1 MVRSLNVVKKKFQN
15 FSALFFLKRASKLFK
30 FQTRNTDLLYRSAA
44 PFSLNSLALLL
55 CKPVYWVKL
64 SLSATRGHHS
74 FPQQVCLMLTLQE
87 PHSHSVILSGR
98 QAEGSSP
105 VGIRLWKGLHEWREV
120 LSNYLSLLK
129 ETGSIGLSYNQFSQD
144 VLGLV
149 ISPLLPIFTGFI
161 ALDPTESV
169 NLNLGTIVGPRFI
182 QRLLTDS

>member
-15 FSALFFLKRASKLFK
+15 FSAFFFLKRASKLFR
-30 FQTRNTDLLYRSAA
+30 FQTQNPDRLYRSAA
-44 PFSLNSLALLL
+44 PFSLALLL
-55 CKPVYWVKL
+55 CKLVYWVKL
-64 SLSATRGHHS
+64 SPSATRGHHT

-87 PHSHSVILSGR
+87 PHCHSVILSGR
-98 QAEGSSP
+98 QSGGSSP
-105 VGIRLWKGLHEWREV
+105 VEISLWKGLHEWREV

-149 ISPLLPIFTGFI
+149 ISPLLPVFTGFM

-169 NLNLGTIVGPRFI
+169 NPT
-182 QRLLTDS
+182 